1 MLLVIGPEWTH
12 AHYSLVYSQSWQYI
26 WHNVHVCTKW
36 YVNTNDAYVR
46 RGKRQ
51 DSDAEWMFKETV
63 YSQLQKQGKQKV
75 QNQDAPKEE
84 KSFLI

>member
-1 MLLVIGPEWTH
+1 MEDD
-12 AHYSLVYSQSWQYI
+12 YI
-26 WHNVHVCTKW
+26 
-36 YVNTNDAYVR
+36 VR

-51 DSDAEWMFKETV
+51 DSDAEWVFEETV

>member
-1 MLLVIGPEWTH
+1 MFSTRTSVLLLGK
-12 AHYSLVYSQSWQYI
+12 SG
-26 WHNVHVCTKW
+26 VC
-36 YVNTNDAYVR
+36 VR

-51 DSDAEWMFKETV
+51 DSDAEWVFEETV